1 MLYSCTPSVCKVLKK
16 MTAHFYFFVLSSLFR
31 RQSWLILS
39 RVREIWAAGLK
50 MSSSLRKALTAML
63 PMNSGKSWED
73 SQTFNVSVLDMP
85 QIQVFD
91 EIITEVLK

>member
-1 MLYSCTPSVCKVLKK
+1 
-16 MTAHFYFFVLSSLFR
+16 MTAHFNLFVLSSIVFR

-73 SQTFNVSVLDMP
+73 SQTFNVSVLDLT
-85 QIQVFD
+85 QIQ
-91 EIITEVLK
+91 IITEVLK